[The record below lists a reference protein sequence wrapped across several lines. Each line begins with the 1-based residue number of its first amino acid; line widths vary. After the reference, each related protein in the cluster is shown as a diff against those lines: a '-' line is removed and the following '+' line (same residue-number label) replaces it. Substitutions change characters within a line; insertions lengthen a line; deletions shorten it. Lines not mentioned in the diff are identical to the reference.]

1 MSNRQ
6 LAPFLNPLDTL
17 QRLRNCS
24 AGYHPVSDDIDLRAM
39 AKTRQEGDATDMTVA
54 TTQGKHNVL
63 TSSTLPDASNSPHHE
78 ITTARTQNDSNDM
91 VRMGKVQE
99 LRRNYRSLSALAF
112 TVIIQGAWEVL
123 LTATTQG
130 LVDGGPAGLI
140 WSYVWTF
147 IGFSFVVASLA
158 EMASMAPTAGGQ
170 YHWVSEFS
178 PPSVQKP
185 FSFFIGWMSTLSW
198 QAGTASGP
206 YLVGTLIQACAIIIH
221 PEFAPTGWHGTLMV
235 MAITLLVWVLNVY
248 GADLMPLFQNLML
261 VFHILGF
268 LVIIIVMWVLSPRA
282 TAADTFTKFT
292 NDGGWSSIGLALMVG
307 QISAIYACISKRAIL
322 RMR

>member
-1 MSNRQ
+1 MANTREEGITDV
-6 LAPFLNPLDTL
+6 A
-17 QRLRNCS
+17 S
-24 AGYHPVSDDIDLRAM
+24 AG
-39 AKTRQEGDATDMTVA
+39 AKND
-54 TTQGKHNVL
+54 VL
-63 TSSTLPDASNSPHHE
+63 TSSDDSE
-78 ITTARTQNDSNDM
+78 ITAGHTQNDNNDM

-99 LRRNYRSLSALAF
+99 LRRNYHSLSALAF

-158 EMASMAPTAGGQ
+158 EMASIAPTAGGQ

-206 YLVGTLIQACAIIIH
+206 YLVGTLIQSCAIVVY
-221 PEFAPTGWHGTLMV
+221 PEYAPTGWQGTLMV
-235 MAITLLVWVLNVY
+235 IGIALLVWVLNVY
-248 GADLMPLFQNLML
+248 GANLMPLLQNLMMVLHL
-261 VFHILGF
+261 VGF
-268 LVIIIVMWVLSPRA
+268 FVIIIILWVRAPRA
-282 TAADTFTKFT
+282 TTKATFTEFT
-292 NDGGWSSIGLALMVG
+292 NDGGWNSIGLALMVG
-307 QISAIYACISKRAIL
+307 QISAIYACIGKQAIFCMHRTSNL
-322 RMR
+322 MI

>member
-1 MSNRQ
+1 MGGVAS
-6 LAPFLNPLDTL
+6 
-17 QRLRNCS
+17 
-24 AGYHPVSDDIDLRAM
+24 H
-39 AKTRQEGDATDMTVA
+39 EG
-54 TTQGKHNVL
+54 KENVL
-63 TSSTLPDASNSPHHE
+63 MSSTIPE
-78 ITTARTQNDSNDM
+78 ITTGQTHNDSNDM
-91 VRMGKVQE
+91 IRMGKVQE
-99 LRRNYRSLSALAF
+99 LRRNYHSLSALAF

-147 IGFSFVVASLA
+147 TGFSFVVASLA

-206 YLVGTLIQACAIIIH
+206 YLVGTLIQACAIVVY
-221 PEFAPTGWHGTLMV
+221 PDYAPTGWQGTLMV
-235 MAITLLVWVLNVY
+235 IAITFLVWVLNVY
-248 GADLMPLFQNLML
+248 GANLMPLFQNLML

-268 LVIIIVMWVLSPRA
+268 LVIIIVLWILSPRA
-282 TAADTFTKFT
+282 TAKATFTEFT
-292 NDGGWSSIGLALMVG
+292 NDGGWNSIGLALMVG
-307 QISAIYACISKRAIL
+307 QISAIYACISKRAIVCMQRTGIL
-322 RMR
+322 TKK

>member
-1 MSNRQ
+1 MAKSKHRP
-6 LAPFLNPLDTL
+6 LAPFLHPIDSL
-17 QRLRNCS
+17 QRLRNWS

-39 AKTRQEGDATDMTVA
+39 AKTQQEGDGTDRAVA
-54 TTQGKHNVL
+54 TMEGKESVL
-63 TSSTLPDASNSPHHE
+63 TSSALPDASNSPHHE
-78 ITTARTQNDSNDM
+78 ITTGQTQNDSNDM
-91 VRMGKVQE
+91 DRMGKVQE
-99 LRRNYRSLSALAF
+99 LRRNYHSLSALAF

-198 QAGTASGP
+198 LGRLRDPTSWAHSSKPARLSSTQILHQLAG
-206 YLVGTLIQACAIIIH
+206 
-221 PEFAPTGWHGTLMV
+221 
-235 MAITLLVWVLNVY
+235 
-248 GADLMPLFQNLML
+248 
-261 VFHILGF
+261 
-268 LVIIIVMWVLSPRA
+268 RA
-282 TAADTFTKFT
+282 H
-292 NDGGWSSIGLALMVG
+292 
-307 QISAIYACISKRAIL
+307 
-322 RMR
+322 